1 MVFLPPPGVPPLPF
15 AQPFDATQLL
25 TPGPSPSADPP
36 DSVTIPDFVFTEN
49 YGRKPF
55 ARSRNPYTCGF
66 TGKTYT
72 TAQVVEREDLLAR
85 AIAKRLGY
93 DVAEGTEWDRVVG
106 LYSLNTIDYIPLT
119 HALHRLSGIVTPA
132 SAAYSAQELEHQLR
146 SSGANALFT
155 CVPLLQNALAA
166 AKAVGIPED
175 RVFIM
180 PLPGFDRKD
189 PFKTIDDLVAEGKD
203 APPLKPLN
211 WVKGQGAR
219 QVAYLCYSS
228 GTSGLPKAVQI
239 THHNVIANILQMTVQ
254 DGVGRKAAGVDTQV
268 QLGLL
273 PLSHIYGLVPVA
285 HYGVYNGDETV
296 ILPRFELK
304 SLLNAVQKFKIEQLA
319 LVPPILIQILSN
331 QDECAKYDLSSVRFI
346 FSGAAPLG
354 KETME
359 DIWKIYPSWRIC
371 QGYGLT
377 ETSPVVTATSEL
389 DIDPGSSG
397 TLLPGLKAKVIDAEG
412 REVTEYNKPGELLVQ
427 GPTIVLGYLNNAK
440 ATTETFVHHHDGRW
454 MRTGDEVIVRKSAKG
469 NEHFVVVDRIKELI
483 KVKGHQVAPAE
494 LEAHLLSHP
503 LVSDCAVIQV
513 PDPRAGEVPKA
524 FVVKAG
530 EAKGKSDSDITR
542 SINKYVEE
550 HKARHKWL
558 KGGIEYI
565 DAIPKSPSGKI
576 LRRLLRDREK
586 QARKE
591 KGAKL

>member
-1 MVFLPPPGVPPLPF
+1 MVFTPPPAVPKLPF
-15 AQPFDATQLL
+15 
-25 TPGPSPSADPP
+25 DPP
-36 DSVTIPDFVFTEN
+36 DSITIPDFVFSDK
-49 YGRKPF
+49 YGRKPIS
-55 ARSRNPYTCGF
+55 RSRGPYTCGI
-66 TGKTYT
+66 TGESYT
-72 TAQVVEREDLLAR
+72 TAEVVEREKLLAR
-85 AIAKRLGY
+85 ALAKRLGY
-93 DVAEGTEWDRVVG
+93 DLAEGTEWDRVLA

-119 HALHRLSGIVTPA
+119 HAVHRLSGIVTPA
-132 SAAYSAQELEHQLR
+132 SAAYSAQELQHQLV

-155 CVPLLQNALAA
+155 CVPLLDNALAA
-166 AKAVGIPED
+166 AKGAGIPQD
-175 RVFIM
+175 RIFLLPV
-180 PLPGFDRKD
+180 PGFEAKA
-189 PFKTIDDLVAEGKD
+189 PFKTIDDLIAEGRD
-203 APPLKPLN
+203 APELKPLN

-239 THHNVIANILQMTVQ
+239 SHRNVIANIMQMTIQ

-285 HYGVYNGDETV
+285 HYGLYNGDETV

-304 SLLNAVQKFKIEQLA
+304 MLLSAIQRFKIEQMA
-319 LVPPILIQILSN
+319 LVPPILIHMLSS
-331 QDECAKYDLSSVRFI
+331 QDECAKYDISTIRFI

-359 DIWKIYPSWRIC
+359 DLWKVWPKWNIC

-377 ETSPVVTATSEL
+377 ETSPVVTSTSEL
-389 DIDPGSSG
+389 DIDAGSSG
-397 TLLPGLKAKVIDAEG
+397 TLLPGLKAKLIDTDGSEI
-412 REVTEYNKPGELLVQ
+412 TEYNKPGELLVQ
-427 GPTIVLGYLNNAK
+427 GPTVVLGYLNNAK
-440 ATTETFVHHHDGRW
+440 ASAETFVHHEDGRW

-469 NEHFVVVDRIKELI
+469 NEHFVIVDRIKELI

-513 PDPRAGEVPKA
+513 PDLRAGEVPKA
-524 FVVKAG
+524 FVVKAA
-530 EAKGKSDSDITR
+530 EAKGKSDDEVTQ
-542 SINKYVEE
+542 SINKFVEE
-550 HKARHKWL
+550 HKAKHKWL
-558 KGGIEYI
+558 KGGIEFI
-565 DAIPKSPSGKI
+565 DIVPKSPSGKI
-576 LRRLLRDREK
+576 LRRLLRDRER

>member
-1 MVFLPPPGVPPLPF
+1 MVFLPPPSVPKLPF
-15 AQPFDATQLL
+15 
-25 TPGPSPSADPP
+25 DPP
-36 DSVTIPDFVFTEN
+36 DSITIPEFVFSEK
-49 YGRKPF
+49 YGRKPLS
-55 ARSRNPYTCGF
+55 RSRKPYTCGI
-66 TGKTYT
+66 TGKSYT
-72 TAQVVEREDLLAR
+72 TAEVEEREKLLAR
-85 AIAKRLGY
+85 ALAKRLGY
-93 DVAEGTEWDRVVG
+93 DLTDGTEWDRVLA

-119 HALHRLSGIVTPA
+119 HAVHRLSGIVTPA
-132 SAAYSAQELEHQLR
+132 SAAYSLQELQHQLV

-155 CVPLLQNALAA
+155 CVPLLDNAVAA
-166 AKAVGIPED
+166 AKGAGIPED
-175 RVFIM
+175 RIFLLPV
-180 PLPGFDRKD
+180 PGFETKA
-189 PFKTIDDLVAEGKD
+189 PFKTINDLIAEGKD
-203 APPLKPLN
+203 APELKPLN

-228 GTSGLPKAVQI
+228 GTSGLP
-239 THHNVIANILQMTVQ
+239 MTIQ

-285 HYGVYNGDETV
+285 HYGLYNGDETV

-304 SLLNAVQKFKIEQLA
+304 MLLSAIQRFKIEQMA
-319 LVPPILIQILSN
+319 LVPPIMIHMLSS
-331 QDECAKYDLSSVRFI
+331 QTECAKYDISSVRFI

-359 DIWKIYPSWRIC
+359 DLWKVWPKWNIC

-377 ETSPVVTATSEL
+377 ETSPVVTSTSEL
-389 DIDPGSSG
+389 DIDAGTSG
-397 TLLPGLKAKVIDAEG
+397 TLLPGLKAKLIDTDGSEI
-412 REVTEYNKPGELLVQ
+412 TEYNKPGELLVQ

-440 ATTETFVHHHDGRW
+440 ATAETFVHHEDGRW
-454 MRTGDEVIVRKSAKG
+454 MRTGDEVLVRKSPKG
-469 NEHFVVVDRIKELI
+469 NEHFVIVDRIKELI

-513 PDPRAGEVPKA
+513 PDLRAGEVPKA
-524 FVVKAG
+524 FVVKAP
-530 EAKGKSDSDITR
+530 EAKGKSDDEVKQ
-542 SINKYVEE
+542 SINKFVEE
-550 HKARHKWL
+550 HKAKHKWL
-558 KGGIEYI
+558 KGGIEFI
-565 DAIPKSPSGKI
+565 DVVPKSPSGKI